1 MNRQS
6 REELWDDDSQPLNL
20 LQKGG
25 AYTPPTEKE
34 KEELGR
40 WLQEQ
45 ELINAPK
52 KNLRD
57 LRWKILKEE
66 FAWLSHPS
74 RYPLDIQGQ
83 TPDEIRDFLSSYEA
97 KLKNSNKPI
106 LKKK

>member
-1 MNRQS
+1 MT
-6 REELWDDDSQPLNL
+6 EDDDDFQPLNL

-25 AYTPPTEKE
+25 VYTPHTEKQA
-34 KEELGR
+34 KELREWLLKQEVVDTSKR
-40 WLQEQ
+40 ILQE
-45 ELINAPK
+45 
-52 KNLRD
+52 

-66 FAWLSHPS
+66 FAWLNHPK

-83 TPDEIRDFLSSYEA
+83 TPDEIRAFLSSYEA

>member
-1 MNRQS
+1 MH
-6 REELWDDDSQPLNL
+6 DDDDFQPLNL
-20 LQKGG
+20 LQRGG
-25 AYTPPTEKE
+25 AYTPLTEKQE
-34 KEELGR
+34 EELGQ

-52 KNLRD
+52 KILHD
-57 LRWKILKEE
+57 LRWQILKEE
-66 FAWLSHPS
+66 FAWLNHPE

-83 TPDEIRDFLSSYEA
+83 TPDEIRAFLNSYEA